1 MKTKNFQIIL
11 AFLKVKKMVEILQ
24 YTMLLLVFYV
34 VIRYIKNNNQTLS
47 DLRSKEPKTEQ
58 EKEQIK
64 QFKEI
69 MEKEKNKI
77 RY

>member
-1 MKTKNFQIIL
+1 
-11 AFLKVKKMVEILQ
+11 MVEILQ
-24 YTMLLLVFYV
+24 YTMLLIVFFV
-34 VIRYIKNNNQTLS
+34 VIRYIKNNNQTLAT
-47 DLRSKEPKTEQ
+47 LASKETKTEQ